1 MLPAAGHFHP
11 LRTAAITPN
20 RHKALAR
27 NLRIAPMPHRTFF
40 AFIFPSI
47 LAMLLFIS
55 LPIVSVVVQSLFVQH
70 EAVLVTVENC
80 TPFGCEEQTRMD
92 TEAMAKLK
100 ADQPLGQFAGLAN
113 YLNRNHLA
121 VDEIKVIFAE
131 SKTVGEFVSRIFNL
145 PFYKALSFTLVYCFL
160 VTPLAMALGFAIA
173 LAVNTLPRL
182 LKGPTIF
189 VSILPM
195 IITPLVGSLILAW
208 MFNPSGILGATLQSL
223 TGDPTLSL
231 RASPTLTWIVLLVYG
246 VWTNGP
252 FSFVVFYAGLQT
264 VPQDTV
270 ESARIDGANRWEV
283 IRHVIIPHLM
293 PLATFVALVQL
304 MDNFRV
310 FEPIVG
316 FSAEA
321 NATSLS
327 WLVFNDL
334 VGQDS
339 QLFGSAAATSVIT
352 IVGVLILLAPVL
364 RRTWRDFNRKAV

>member
-1 MLPAAGHFHP
+1 
-11 LRTAAITPN
+11 
-20 RHKALAR
+20 
-27 NLRIAPMPHRTFF
+27 MPHRTFF
-40 AFIFPSI
+40 MFIFPSL
-47 LAMLLFIS
+47 LAMALFIS
-55 LPIVSVVVQSLFVQH
+55 LPIVSVIVQSLFVQH
-70 EAVLVTVENC
+70 EAVLITVENC
-80 TPFGCEEQTRMD
+80 SPFGCETQTKID
-92 TEAMAKLK
+92 TEAMAKLR
-100 ADQPLGQFAGLAN
+100 DERPLGQFAGLSN

-121 VDEIKVIFAE
+121 IDEIGVILANNQGFGDAA
-131 SKTVGEFVSRIFNL
+131 SRIYNL
-145 PFYKALSFTLVYCFL
+145 PFYKALAFTLTFCFL
-160 VTPLAMALGFAIA
+160 VTPLAMALGFGIA
-173 LAVNTLPRL
+173 LAVNTLPKL
-182 LKGPTIF
+182 IKGPAIF
-189 VSILPM
+189 VSLLPM

-208 MFNPSGILGATLQSL
+208 MFNPSGILGASLQSL

-231 RASPTLTWIVLLVYG
+231 RASPTMTWIVLLFYG

-264 VPQDTV
+264 VPGDTM

-283 IRHVIIPHLM
+283 VRHVIIPHLM

-334 VGQDS
+334 IGQDA
-339 QLFGSAAATSVIT
+339 QLFGSAASTSVIT

>member
-1 MLPAAGHFHP
+1 
-11 LRTAAITPN
+11 
-20 RHKALAR
+20 
-27 NLRIAPMPHRTFF
+27 MPHRTFL

-47 LAMLLFIS
+47 LAMVLFIS

-70 EAVLVTVENC
+70 EAVLIEVENC
-80 TPFGCEEQTRMD
+80 TPFGCETQTRVD
-92 TEAMAKLK
+92 TEAMATLREER
-100 ADQPLGQFAGLAN
+100 PLGQFAGLAN

-121 VDEIKVIFAE
+121 VDEIGTILSDNNGFGDV
-131 SKTVGEFVSRIFNL
+131 VSRIFNL
-145 PFYKALSFTLVYCFL
+145 PFYRALAFTLTYCFL

-173 LAVNTLPRL
+173 LAVNTLPRMV
-182 LKGPTIF
+182 KGPAIF
-189 VSILPM
+189 VSLLPM

-208 MFNPSGILGATLQSL
+208 MFNPAGIFGATLQSL
-223 TGDPTLSL
+223 TGDPGLSL
-231 RASPTLTWIVLLVYG
+231 RASPTLTWVVLLVYG

-264 VPQDTV
+264 VPQDTM

-283 IRHVIIPHLM
+283 TRYVIIPHLM

-334 VGQDS
+334 VGQDA

-352 IVGVLILLAPVL
+352 ILGVLILLAPVL
-364 RRTWRDFNRKAV
+364 QRTWRDFNRKAA